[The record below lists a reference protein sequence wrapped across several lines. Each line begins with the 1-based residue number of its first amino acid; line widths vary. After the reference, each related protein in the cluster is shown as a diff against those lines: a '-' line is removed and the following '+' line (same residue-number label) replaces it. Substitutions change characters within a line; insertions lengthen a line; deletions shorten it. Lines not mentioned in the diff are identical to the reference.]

1 IEHLDATRPAAAA
14 IEQHDRMVSR
24 AHQAAEALQTVDRE
38 IPAFTADPAQIARI
52 TDQLVGEA
60 PAPATRSGQS
70 LVQFIKARGGLLD
83 DRGELAAIGAESL
96 TRRGKSKTDKRVPLD
111 MAREAAEEAGYIG
124 VAGEVQTTSVADLLD
139 AIDQEL
145 RGNPVFSRADDAA
158 GWADFEADR
167 ARVENRVAEAAA
179 YAGPAVD
186 DAIVREA
193 AEISLR
199 DGVDVLDALES
210 VLVRRADEPGQ
221 LPIGRVAE
229 PLPGWSDAELDAASA
244 GRGLEPMPENG
255 SPFDDPAKP
264 VAELEISPA
273 DIELYGDVPM
283 PSPDGRVVSL
293 EAYMADI
300 ANDGELAATVKAC
313 RA

>member
-1 IEHLDATRPAAAA
+1 
-14 IEQHDRMVSR
+14 
-24 AHQAAEALQTVDRE
+24 
-38 IPAFTADPAQIARI
+38 
-52 TDQLVGEA
+52 
-60 PAPATRSGQS
+60 
-70 LVQFIKARGGLLD
+70 
-83 DRGELAAIGAESL
+83 RGELAAIGAESL

-158 GWADFEADR
+158 GWA
-167 ARVENRVAEAAA
+167 AA

-221 LPIGRVAE
+221 LPIGRDAE

-255 SPFDDPAKP
+255 SP
-264 VAELEISPA
+264 
-273 DIELYGDVPM
+273 
-283 PSPDGRVVSL
+283 
-293 EAYMADI
+293 
-300 ANDGELAATVKAC
+300 
-313 RA
+313 